1 MANLAKLVEGL
12 STSLKAKDYEI
23 TKLMNKLE
31 SMNKEGQTSA
41 IKALHVD
48 QLDFLEDSTIR
59 AIRNICSITDD
70 IFTINHVNTK
80 KNKARNDSTV
90 AADL

>member
-1 MANLAKLVEGL
+1 
-12 STSLKAKDYEI
+12 
-23 TKLMNKLE
+23 MNKLE

-41 IKALHVD
+41 IKALQVD

-80 KNKARNDSTV
+80 KK
-90 AADL
+90 